1 MDKKTA
7 ITELVKFAESQIGY
21 KEKKSKKYL
30 DSKTANAGS
39 ANYTKYAQFFDDL
52 RKKGVNVYNGPKNP
66 SSWCDEFVDY
76 CFYQVFNGD
85 TGLKM
90 LYQPTQN
97 SCGAGCKFSAGWFR
111 ENKAMYKSPEVGD
124 VVYFGKS
131 GEEKHTGI
139 VVKVNAKSFVSVEG
153 NKDNEVKKVTHA
165 FTSGSYQFGRPRWAL
180 AAVEDDEPGAV
191 VVPVPKPE
199 PIAKPTEPAKDDKP
213 AKKVITAEQMPEK
226 NNEKLARS
234 YKVNTK
240 TDPLALRTGAGTNFR
255 KLARMPK
262 GAVVK
267 CDGGY
272 TGPWYFV
279 TYETSAIIY
288 RGFCWGGYLE

>member
-7 ITELVKFAESQIGY
+7 ISELVKFAESQIGY
-21 KEKKSKKYL
+21 HEKASAKNL
-30 DSKTANAGS
+30 DSKTANSGNK
-39 ANYTKYAQFFDDL
+39 NYTKYAQFFDDL

-66 SSWCDEFVDY
+66 SEWCDEFVDY

-90 LYQPTQN
+90 LYQPTRN

-111 ENKAMYKSPEVGD
+111 DNKAMYKTPEVGD
-124 VVYFGKS
+124 VVYFGKA

-165 FTSGSYQFGRPRWAL
+165 FSSGTYQFGRPNWKL
-180 AAVEDDEPGAV
+180 AETDDDDNAV
-191 VVPVPKPE
+191 VVPVPTPA
-199 PIAKPTEPAKDDKP
+199 PAKPKEPEKP
-213 AKKVITAEQMPEK
+213 SKKVITAEQMPEK
-226 NNEKLARS
+226 TNKAIAGD
-234 YKVNTK
+234 YIVATK
-240 TDPLALRTGAGTNFR
+240 KEPLMLRTGAGSNFR

-262 GAVVK
+262 GASVR
-267 CDGGY
+267 CDGGF
-272 TGPWYFV
+272 TGPWYYV
-279 TYETSAIIY
+279 TYEAPGIIY
-288 RGFCWGGYLE
+288 HGFCWGAYLKK